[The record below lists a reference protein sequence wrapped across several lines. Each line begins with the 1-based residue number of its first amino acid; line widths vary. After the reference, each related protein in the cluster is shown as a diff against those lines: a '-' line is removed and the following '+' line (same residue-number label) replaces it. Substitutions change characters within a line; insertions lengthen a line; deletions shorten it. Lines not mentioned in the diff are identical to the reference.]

1 MNIRKWKDS
10 PALKETRDMLET
22 KLEDKKVRGILNW
35 IFQIAV
41 VLIFGILAGIA
52 LFQSVTVQESAME
65 PTLQVG
71 ERFFVNRAVYKVSS
85 PERGDIIVYKTSG
98 SDDAALHIGR
108 VIGLPGETVQISNGA
123 VLINGEVYNENKNF
137 PEISNAGLASDGVSL
152 ESGEYFVLG
161 DNRNNSEDSRY
172 GDIGNINKKYIVG
185 KVWFV
190 ISPKDKFGFLK
201 TAAKGKL
208 KEFVLYDAE
217 WYEVYDFIEVNLSFL
232 TAGEK
237 KERAGQY
244 NEILEQE
251 KAGYRIVLNEI
262 TPITNDAEIETI
274 EQAATTPYDSVNQH
288 ISKALAHYADLKN
301 PDYENSVKEA
311 ISAVEAMCCI
321 ITGTSGKQAT
331 LGNAIKKLEDK
342 GVHIHGGMKQ
352 GFKDLYGYASD
363 ENGIRHGGKDF
374 KSVPPEDAKFMLIS
388 CSAFVNYLI
397 EKWSKVENN

>member
-1 MNIRKWKDS
+1 MFSEKYGYKEPKEILYEDVSDS
-10 PALKETRDMLET
+10 LKNRIWNLFYQKEILEGENDALD
-22 KLEDKKVRGILNW
+22 
-35 IFQIAV
+35 
-41 VLIFGILAGIA
+41 
-52 LFQSVTVQESAME
+52 
-65 PTLQVG
+65 
-71 ERFFVNRAVYKVSS
+71 
-85 PERGDIIVYKTSG
+85 
-98 SDDAALHIGR
+98 
-108 VIGLPGETVQISNGA
+108 
-123 VLINGEVYNENKNF
+123 
-137 PEISNAGLASDGVSL
+137 L
-152 ESGEYFVLG
+152 ESVLG
-161 DNRNNSEDSRY
+161 PQET
-172 GDIGNINKKYIVG
+172 IAEKIA
-185 KVWFV
+185 
-190 ISPKDKFGFLK
+190 DKFGFLT
-201 TAAKGKL
+201 TAAKRKL
-208 KEFVLYDAE
+208 KEFILDDAE

-251 KAGYRIVLNEI
+251 KAGYRIVLGEI

-342 GVHIHGGMKQ
+342 GIHIHGGMKQ

-363 ENGIRHGGKDF
+363 ENGIRHGGIDF
-374 KSVPPEDAKFMLIS
+374 KNVPPEDAKFMLVS

>member
-1 MNIRKWKDS
+1 MFSEKYGYKREKKIQIKSITKELRNRIWNLFYQCE
-10 PALKETRDMLET
+10 LKPYEVDENFLDDFLSGNPTIEEKIVD
-22 KLEDKKVRGILNW
+22 KLGLSIN
-35 IFQIAV
+35 
-41 VLIFGILAGIA
+41 
-52 LFQSVTVQESAME
+52 SVTPPKTRLRTYIEQSA
-65 PTLQVG
+65 
-71 ERFFVNRAVYKVSS
+71 K
-85 PERGDIIVYKTSG
+85 
-98 SDDAALHIGR
+98 
-108 VIGLPGETVQISNGA
+108 
-123 VLINGEVYNENKNF
+123 
-137 PEISNAGLASDGVSL
+137 
-152 ESGEYFVLG
+152 
-161 DNRNNSEDSRY
+161 
-172 GDIGNINKKYIVG
+172 
-185 KVWFV
+185 
-190 ISPKDKFGFLK
+190 
-201 TAAKGKL
+201 
-208 KEFVLYDAE
+208 
-217 WYEVYDFIEVNLSFL
+217 WYEVYDVVEIYISFL
-232 TAGEK
+232 DK
-237 KERAGQY
+237 KKREQRTKQL
-244 NEILEQE
+244 NTIFEQE
-251 KAGYRIVLNEI
+251 KSGYRIVLGEI

-274 EQAATTPYDSVNQH
+274 EQAAATTYDSVNQH

>member
-1 MNIRKWKDS
+1 MFSEKYGYKQMKKIQVKS
-10 PALKETRDMLET
+10 ISKELRNRIWNLFYQEEIKPYEESFLDDFLSGEATIEEKIVD
-22 KLEDKKVRGILNW
+22 KLGFSIN
-35 IFQIAV
+35 
-41 VLIFGILAGIA
+41 
-52 LFQSVTVQESAME
+52 SVTPPKTRLRTYIEQSA
-65 PTLQVG
+65 
-71 ERFFVNRAVYKVSS
+71 K
-85 PERGDIIVYKTSG
+85 
-98 SDDAALHIGR
+98 
-108 VIGLPGETVQISNGA
+108 
-123 VLINGEVYNENKNF
+123 
-137 PEISNAGLASDGVSL
+137 
-152 ESGEYFVLG
+152 
-161 DNRNNSEDSRY
+161 
-172 GDIGNINKKYIVG
+172 
-185 KVWFV
+185 
-190 ISPKDKFGFLK
+190 
-201 TAAKGKL
+201 
-208 KEFVLYDAE
+208 
-217 WYEVYDFIEVNLSFL
+217 WYEVYDVVEIYISFL
-232 TAGEK
+232 EE
-237 KERAGQY
+237 KEREQRTKQL
-244 NEILEQE
+244 NTIFEQE
-251 KAGYRIVLNEI
+251 KSGYRIVLGEV

>member
-1 MNIRKWKDS
+1 MFSEKYGYKQEKKIQIKSITKELRNRIWNLFYQCE
-10 PALKETRDMLET
+10 LKPYEVDENFLDDFLSGKPTIEEKIVD
-22 KLEDKKVRGILNW
+22 KLGLSIN
-35 IFQIAV
+35 
-41 VLIFGILAGIA
+41 
-52 LFQSVTVQESAME
+52 SVTPPKTRLRTYIEQSA
-65 PTLQVG
+65 
-71 ERFFVNRAVYKVSS
+71 K
-85 PERGDIIVYKTSG
+85 
-98 SDDAALHIGR
+98 
-108 VIGLPGETVQISNGA
+108 
-123 VLINGEVYNENKNF
+123 
-137 PEISNAGLASDGVSL
+137 
-152 ESGEYFVLG
+152 
-161 DNRNNSEDSRY
+161 
-172 GDIGNINKKYIVG
+172 
-185 KVWFV
+185 
-190 ISPKDKFGFLK
+190 
-201 TAAKGKL
+201 
-208 KEFVLYDAE
+208 
-217 WYEVYDFIEVNLSFL
+217 WYEVYDVVEIYISFL
-232 TAGEK
+232 DK
-237 KERAGQY
+237 KKREQRTKQL
-244 NEILEQE
+244 NTIFEQE
-251 KAGYRIVLNEI
+251 KSGYRIVLGEI

-274 EQAATTPYDSVNQH
+274 EQAAATPYDSVNQH